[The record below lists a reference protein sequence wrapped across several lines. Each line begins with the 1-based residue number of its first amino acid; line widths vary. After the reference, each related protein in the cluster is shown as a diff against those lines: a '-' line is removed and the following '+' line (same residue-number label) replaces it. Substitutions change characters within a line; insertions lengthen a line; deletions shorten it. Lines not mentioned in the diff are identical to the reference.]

1 MIVFYFTSS
10 QIIILSNHCIPT
22 SILVM
27 LLIELFTMT
36 DLTKEDIERIDSK
49 NEKIYKYYKD
59 DRQSNEI

>member
-1 MIVFYFTSS
+1 
-10 QIIILSNHCIPT
+10 
-22 SILVM
+22 M